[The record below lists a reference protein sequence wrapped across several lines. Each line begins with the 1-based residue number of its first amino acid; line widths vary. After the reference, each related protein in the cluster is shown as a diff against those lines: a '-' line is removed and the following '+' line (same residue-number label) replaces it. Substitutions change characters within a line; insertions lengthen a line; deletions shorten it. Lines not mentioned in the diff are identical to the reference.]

1 MRLNPDCVRDILLV
15 VENETTATHRTAYP
29 SKEFDTLDEKYNP
42 DVVLYH
48 VIQCMEYGYFR
59 DAEHLGHMGI
69 LIPDLSPVG
78 HVFLANIR
86 KDNVWNGVKGVA
98 EKVGTTS
105 LSALTQ
111 IAGNVITEII
121 KAQFGLGSAPI

>member
-1 MRLNPDCVRDILLV
+1 MRLSPDCVRDILLV

-69 LIPDLSPVG
+69 LIPDLSRILGKYPQG
-78 HVFLANIR
+78 QRLERGQRGGR
-86 KDNVWNGVKGVA
+86 KSRNHFA
-98 EKVGTTS
+98 ERTHS
-105 LSALTQ
+105 
-111 IAGNVITEII
+111 NRR
-121 KAQFGLGSAPI
+121 